1 MKGDSIFFRDGY
13 RYQLVESYQMEIPV
27 HPEED
32 IITEWLLLNRK
43 GFLSI
48 MRGYAWDGP
57 SGPMPDFSNAMRGS
71 LVHDALYQLIR
82 IGRLDATYRD
92 TADKLLRTICL
103 EDGMSHP
110 FAELVYQGVHLFGN
124 PYADPASEKPVI
136 EAP

>member
-1 MKGDSIFFRDGY
+1 MIRYRDGY
-13 RYQLVESYQMEIPV
+13 KYQLAESCQIEIPI
-27 HPEED
+27 HPAED
-32 IITEWLLLNRK
+32 IITEWLLLNNA

-57 SGPMPDFSNAMRGS
+57 SGPMPDFPEAMRGS

-82 IGRLDATYRD
+82 IGKLDADQRD
-92 TADKLLRTICL
+92 ATDKLLRQICI

-110 FAELVYQGVHLFGN
+110 LAELVYQAVHIFGK
-124 PYADPASEKPVI
+124 PYADPTSEKPVR